1 MIPSMIEA
9 HLRLKHQGFEHHVHP
24 AVMTAQDLAATEH
37 VSGRRVAKPVVIKMD
52 GSLALAVIAASERL
66 NLAALEEATGLTVEL
81 VGESEFAP
89 SFAPCERGA
98 EPPLALF
105 GLPIFMDLKLEQER
119 TLLMPAGTHED
130 AVLLDTREWMAC
142 ERAQPVFNLGLAS

>member
-37 VSGRRVAKPVVIKMD
+37 VAGRRVAKPVVIKLA

-66 NLAALEEATGLTVEL
+66 NLAALEEATGLSVEL

-89 SFAPCERGA
+89 RFAPCERGA

-142 ERAQPVFNLGLAS
+142 ERAQPVFNLGLPC